1 MVEKLNLF
9 ENKLKDNSLK
19 LTGQRKNILDL
30 LADNS
35 EKHLA
40 ADEVHKILS
49 ENYEKVGIATVYRT
63 LSLMEKLGLVSGI
76 SLDDGCKRYQINNF
90 TEKHQ
95 HHHLICERC
104 GKVIDMQDDL
114 LDLLEK
120 QVFEKHGFVVKNHK
134 VKLYGKC
141 KDCGSKAF

>member
-1 MVEKLNLF
+1 MEKQPNLF

-40 ADEVHKILS
+40 ADEVHKLLQ

-63 LSLMEKLGLVSGI
+63 LSLLEKLGLVCGLY
-76 SLDDGCKRYQINNF
+76 LDDGCVRYQINDS

-120 QVFEKHGFVVKNHK
+120 QVNKKYGFVVKNHK
-134 VKLYGKC
+134 VKLYGVC
-141 KDCGSKAF
+141 KECGSSTF